1 MEHIQTWHLR
11 DPGTIKFL
19 LQSNC

>member
-19 LQSNC
+19 S